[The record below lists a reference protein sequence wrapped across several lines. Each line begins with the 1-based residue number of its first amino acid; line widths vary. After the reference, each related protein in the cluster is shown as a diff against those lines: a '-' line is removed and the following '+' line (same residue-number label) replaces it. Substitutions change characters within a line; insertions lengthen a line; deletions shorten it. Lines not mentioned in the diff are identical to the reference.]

1 MNKLTASIGLLSLVA
16 LLVGCDHGTKHL
28 ARKHLRG
35 EPAVELI
42 GGALDLRYTENRDA
56 AFGALRWAP
65 PSIRGPGLTVVRSLL
80 SLVILVLL
88 LRRSG
93 LGLDRFGLALV
104 LAGALGNLVDG
115 ILRGYVVDF
124 IHLHHWPVFNVAD
137 ICIAVGVGLLL
148 LGGRRRATP
157 PRPAGG

>member
-1 MNKLTASIGLLSLVA
+1 MSKLTASIGLLSVVA

-42 GGALDLRYTENRDA
+42 GGVLDLRYTENPEA
-56 AFGALRWAP
+56 AFGALRWAR
-65 PSIRGPGLTVVRSLL
+65 PSVRGPALTAFRGLL
-80 SLVILVLL
+80 SLVILVVL
-88 LRRSG
+88 LRRRG

-104 LAGALGNLVDG
+104 LAGALGNLADG
-115 ILRGYVVDF
+115 LLRGYVVDF
-124 IHLHHWPVFNVAD
+124 IHVHYWPVFNVAD

-148 LGGRRRATP
+148 LAGRRRET